1 MGSDLL
7 LIWLKFAHVG
17 SIALW
22 SAGLICLPVLYAQR
36 KALVDE
42 PLHRLHNFTRLF
54 YIALV
59 SPAAFVAI
67 GSGTALII
75 LQGTYENW
83 FSAKLFAVSIMTGI
97 HIFTG
102 LTILKLFEPH
112 KSYPL
117 WRMVLVITLT
127 VIVILTIL
135 TLVLGKPRLEWPE
148 FFITHFSPGKLRE
161 IASDLTG
168 GWK

>member
-1 MGSDLL
+1 MSTDLL
-7 LIWLKFAHVG
+7 VIWLKFAHVG

-22 SAGLICLPVLYAQR
+22 AGGLVCLPILYVQR
-36 KALVDE
+36 RGLKDGA
-42 PLHRLHNFTRLF
+42 LHRLHNFTRLF

-67 GSGTALII
+67 GSGTALIL

-83 FSAKLFAVSIMTGI
+83 FSAKLFAVAIMTGI
-97 HIFTG
+97 HIFSG
-102 LTILKLFEPH
+102 LTILKLFEPD

-117 WRMVLVITLT
+117 WRMVLVIALTLL
-127 VIVILTIL
+127 VVLAILS
-135 TLVLGKPRLEWPE
+135 LVLGKPRLEWPE
-148 FFITHFSPGKLRE
+148 FFTSHFAPGRLRE